1 MADEL
6 VSSPAADGQ
15 SADKV
20 VCTSGGKI
28 QVNDTKLADLTPAQ
42 QAILLVWGKFEAND
56 VNYRQS
62 DLAKVTDSSQSYP
75 SKLLSN
81 DYPQLKQ
88 EIQNEIIDRGVENVL
103 LSELSL
109 QGILTLQDKG
119 YLDSIVSNPGNLL
132 SRKSTQAGGISSTT
146 EDSPA
151 TPDSE
156 QQSSDSSSSSEPTGV
171 DRPTTAPEAK
181 PMSASPETEPQ
192 QSPQPSQTPPK
203 DTTESQPTA
212 ATDDTGTTPA
222 SDSQAPSS
230 KTVSQPSTDTSS
242 GDTQTDTTGQ
252 QPSTQADAVPSAP
265 DHDQSSTEQQAQT
278 TARRSRSSQPDSDR
292 TQVQNNTEIE
302 VTDPHQEGSN
312 TNNNTPADPDST
324 PESQQHAAS
333 TSQETTQTHVDGMA
347 ELTQLRDFIN
357 MQKDMIENEVER
369 SGDPAQ
375 QARLLSLLDEL
386 SSRIET
392 TVEAFEQGPKSSD

>member
-119 YLDSIVSNPGNLL
+119 YLDSIVSNPGKLL
-132 SRKSTQAGGISSTT
+132 SRKSTQTGGISSTT

-151 TPDSE
+151 TPESE
-156 QQSSDSSSSSEPTGV
+156 QQSSDSSSSPKPTKV

-212 ATDDTGTTPA
+212 ATDDTGTTSA

-252 QPSTQADAVPSAP
+252 QPSTQADTVPSAP
-265 DHDQSSTEQQAQT
+265 DHDQPSTEQQAQT

-312 TNNNTPADPDST
+312 TNNTADPDST
-324 PESQQHAAS
+324 PESQQHAAP
-333 TSQETTQTHVDGMA
+333 TSQETTRPHVEDGMA

-392 TVEAFEQGPKSSD
+392 TVETFEQGTEPSN